1 MGLCL
6 LGVASPAEEMG
17 RLVDADLEEARHR
30 PPVGL
35 ALIYRPALL
44 EVVLVGEAH
53 TLGLEPWVERGGQTD
68 GAADAVAIPSRQA
81 KLLRRQPVEEFRQVA
96 QPLAAAG
103 EGSGY
108 FTRYPVLH
116 GSPQS
121 YRISNE
127 TPASTDLPAAK
138 PTAFPV

>member
-1 MGLCL
+1 
-6 LGVASPAEEMG
+6 MG

-35 ALIYRPALL
+35 ALIYQPALP
-44 EVVLVGEAH
+44 EIVLVSEANA
-53 TLGLEPWVERGGQTD
+53 LGLEPWVERGGQTD

-81 KLLRRQPVEEFRQVA
+81 KLLRCKSVEEFRQVA

-103 EGSGY
+103 EVCGC
-108 FTRYPVLH
+108 FTRSPVLH

-121 YRISNE
+121 CQISNE
-127 TPASTDLPAAK
+127 TPASTDLLTVK